1 MSDQEAD
8 KDTERRS
15 MQGLVVLLSLGL
27 AAIFGAIVWVAR

>member
-1 MSDQEAD
+1 MTDQEAD

-15 MQGLVVLLSLGL
+15 MQGLVCALLMGL